1 MAEERYCYSAVHD
14 GYKILLS
21 RYLDVGIGSAA
32 SIYMMAII
40 YYPVITLKPAS
51 ALERYCA

>member
-1 MAEERYCYSAVHD
+1 MAEERYCCSAVHD

-32 SIYMMAII
+32 SIYVMATI
-40 YYPVITLKPAS
+40 YYPVTLKPAS
-51 ALERYCA
+51 ALERYYA